1 MLMGM
6 EHSIAREEREGS
18 GTVME
23 LMAFASCLFGESNWR
38 VRESEKQTFSFLA
51 NGGGS

>member
-1 MLMGM
+1 MLIES
-6 EHSIAREEREGS
+6 EHSMAREEREGS

-23 LMAFASCLFGESNWR
+23 FMAFASCLFGESNWR

-51 NGGGS
+51 NGGVS